1 MDISIIDR
9 KTLTEDFFNL
19 FSNGVTLVDGE
30 VRVHF
35 NNDIKIDITTIGTS
49 TLLFNFGNFGNLQ
62 NGFFIGLEV
71 SLVETV

>member
-19 FSNGVTLVDGE
+19 FRNGVALVDGE

-35 NNDIKIDITTIGTS
+35 NHNIKVDITTIGTS
-49 TLLFNFGNFGNLQ
+49 ALLFNFGNFRNIQ
-62 NGFFIGLEV
+62 NGFFIGLKI
-71 SLVETV
+71 SLIKAI